1 MDTTVPL
8 AKNKIFLNIV
18 IYSYLDHK
26 YMEHGKGTDDWSLE
40 LGYQTAKKDTFPR
53 RAMSAGSSAGLFLE
67 LKAYGPDL
75 DYICKGPVQG
85 FKV

>member
-1 MDTTVPL
+1 MKYFTC
-8 AKNKIFLNIV
+8 
-18 IYSYLDHK
+18 SYLDHK
-26 YMEHGKGTDDWSLE
+26 YMEHGTGIDDWSLE

-85 FKV
+85 FKVYDGNNFLLNLSTE